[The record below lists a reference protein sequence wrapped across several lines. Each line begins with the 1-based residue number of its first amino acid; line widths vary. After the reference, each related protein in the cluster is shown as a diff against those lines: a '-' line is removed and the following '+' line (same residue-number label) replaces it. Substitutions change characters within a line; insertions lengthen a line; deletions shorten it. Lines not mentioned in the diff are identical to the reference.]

1 MVLYFFGPG
10 MGVSYDPLTPPSPFT
25 NFATYYS
32 CSNWSE
38 GGGCEPPPSQPP
50 AVDNASFRLVFPVQ
64 DTIQLSFSNLIGY
77 EPAIAPPVPEPST
90 WIMMILGFTAFG
102 VMTYRRNR
110 IGMRRIIFTATILIC
125 FSLFGG
131 QGNAAAFVIDPTIGG
146 TEQSI
151 PYCYPCVLEYISPL
165 YSFHAGDSADFG
177 ALTLGPIYSGHS
189 GFRGSATGGYLISFG
204 PIPITDFAMPGY
216 FDFCYDF
223 GRWPVFTSHPAG
235 TARSATVYVC
245 SRQPVSVGLDRTIPT
260 YRCCPRALN
269 MGHAADRI
277 RRDRIRCSPPVM

>member
-1 MVLYFFGPG
+1 MRAGGAQQTPVLHFPAPGIVDFGTATVGPLFGGDSRYGQLVLYFFGPG

-102 VMTYRRNR
+102 LPSQPYWNASNNFHRNDFDLLFSVWWAGKCCSFCDRSYYRR
-110 IGMRRIIFTATILIC
+110 
-125 FSLFGG
+125 
-131 QGNAAAFVIDPTIGG
+131 
-146 TEQSI
+146 
-151 PYCYPCVLEYISPL
+151 
-165 YSFHAGDSADFG
+165 H
-177 ALTLGPIYSGHS
+177 
-189 GFRGSATGGYLISFG
+189 
-204 PIPITDFAMPGY
+204 
-216 FDFCYDF
+216 
-223 GRWPVFTSHPAG
+223 
-235 TARSATVYVC
+235 
-245 SRQPVSVGLDRTIPT
+245 
-260 YRCCPRALN
+260 
-269 MGHAADRI
+269 
-277 RRDRIRCSPPVM
+277 